1 MKILQI
7 LELQQYLWK
16 GRYSYEKNETTHF
29 ADALCVHFVWHDSM
43 CGQRDNDRNDASDK
57 SDKKGDGILDDA
69 VNDVTQGVDDV
80 TDDVTDGID
89 DVTDDVT
96 DGVDNAADDLTDEN
110 GAKKEGDRMKNTDQ
124 GDATGNADDSM
135 R

>member
-1 MKILQI
+1 MKKMKQLIL
-7 LELQQYLWK
+7 L
-16 GRYSYEKNETTHF
+16 T
-29 ADALCVHFVWHDSM
+29 LCVFTLFGMTACAGKDKT
-43 CGQRDNDRNDASDK
+43 DNAADQTTT
-57 SDKKGDGILDDA
+57 DKKGDGILDDA

-96 DGVDNAADDLTDEN
+96 DGVDNAADDMTDEN

>member
-1 MKILQI
+1 MYKRQDNAAD
-7 LELQQYLWK
+7 Q
-16 GRYSYEKNETTHF
+16 TTT
-29 ADALCVHFVWHDSM
+29 DKD
-43 CGQRDNDRNDASDK
+43 RDNDRNDASDK

>member
-1 MKILQI
+1 MCFTLFGMTACAGKDKTDNAADQ
-7 LELQQYLWK
+7 
-16 GRYSYEKNETTHF
+16 TTT
-29 ADALCVHFVWHDSM
+29 DKD
-43 CGQRDNDRNDASDK
+43 RDNDRNDASDK

>member
-1 MKILQI
+1 MKKMKQLIL
-7 LELQQYLWK
+7 L
-16 GRYSYEKNETTHF
+16 T
-29 ADALCVHFVWHDSM
+29 LCVFTLFGMTACAGKDKD
-43 CGQRDNDRNDASDK
+43 RDNDRNDASDK

>member
-1 MKILQI
+1 MKKMKQLIL
-7 LELQQYLWK
+7 L
-16 GRYSYEKNETTHF
+16 T
-29 ADALCVHFVWHDSM
+29 LCVFTLFGMTACAGKDKTDNAAD
-43 CGQRDNDRNDASDK
+43 QTTTDKDRDNDRNDASDK

-96 DGVDNAADDLTDEN
+96 DGVDKNSYKIIGIDSTAERRNFMSAVDLVIV
-110 GAKKEGDRMKNTDQ
+110 
-124 GDATGNADDSM
+124 
-135 R
+135 

>member
-1 MKILQI
+1 MKKMKQLIL
-7 LELQQYLWK
+7 L
-16 GRYSYEKNETTHF
+16 T
-29 ADALCVHFVWHDSM
+29 LCVFTLFGMTACAGKDKTDNAAD
-43 CGQRDNDRNDASDK
+43 QTTTDKDRDNDRNDASDK

-96 DGVDNAADDLTDEN
+96 DGVDKC
-110 GAKKEGDRMKNTDQ
+110 GG
-124 GDATGNADDSM
+124 
-135 R
+135 

>member
-1 MKILQI
+1 MKKMKQLIL
-7 LELQQYLWK
+7 L
-16 GRYSYEKNETTHF
+16 T
-29 ADALCVHFVWHDSM
+29 LCVFTLFGMTACAGKDKTDNAAD
-43 CGQRDNDRNDASDK
+43 QTTTDKDRDNDRNDASDK

-89 DVTDDVT
+89 DVTDD
-96 DGVDNAADDLTDEN
+96 LTDEN

>member
-1 MKILQI
+1 MKKMKQLILLTLCAFTLFGMTACADKDKTDNAADQ
-7 LELQQYLWK
+7 
-16 GRYSYEKNETTHF
+16 TTT
-29 ADALCVHFVWHDSM
+29 DKDRV
-43 CGQRDNDRNDASDK
+43 NDRNDA

>member
-1 MKILQI
+1 MRRTSQI
-7 LELQQYLWK
+7 
-16 GRYSYEKNETTHF
+16 
-29 ADALCVHFVWHDSM
+29 
-43 CGQRDNDRNDASDK
+43 
-57 SDKKGDGILDDA
+57 KKGDGILDDA

-110 GAKKEGDRMKNTDQ
+110 GAKKRRRPYEKYRSGRCNRKC
-124 GDATGNADDSM
+124 

>member
-1 MKILQI
+1 MKKMKQLIL
-7 LELQQYLWK
+7 L
-16 GRYSYEKNETTHF
+16 T
-29 ADALCVHFVWHDSM
+29 LCVFTLFGMTACAGKDKTDNAAD
-43 CGQRDNDRNDASDK
+43 QTTTDKDRDNDRNDASDK

-69 VNDVTQGVDDV
+69 VNDVTQGVDDL
-80 TDDVTDGID
+80 TDFVTDGID
-89 DVTDDVT
+89 DVKDDVT

>member
-1 MKILQI
+1 MKKMKQI
-7 LELQQYLWK
+7 LLLMLCAFTLFGTTACTSKDKTDNAADQTTTEKDKEK
-16 GRYSYEKNETTHF
+16 GS
-29 ADALCVHFVWHDSM
+29 
-43 CGQRDNDRNDASDK
+43 NDAADK

-89 DVTDDVT
+89 NVTDDVT
-96 DGVDNAADDLTDEN
+96 DGVDDVTDDLTDEN

>member
-1 MKILQI
+1 MKKMKQLIL
-7 LELQQYLWK
+7 L
-16 GRYSYEKNETTHF
+16 T
-29 ADALCVHFVWHDSM
+29 LCVFTLFGMTACAGKDKT
-43 CGQRDNDRNDASDK
+43 DNAADQTTTDRNDASDK

>member
-1 MKILQI
+1 MYCLHYYKIDRRHKVPSLC
-7 LELQQYLWK
+7 
-16 GRYSYEKNETTHF
+16 GRINPDYFIT
-29 ADALCVHFVWHDSM
+29 V
-43 CGQRDNDRNDASDK
+43 
-57 SDKKGDGILDDA
+57 LDDA

>member
-1 MKILQI
+1 MKKMKQLIL
-7 LELQQYLWK
+7 L
-16 GRYSYEKNETTHF
+16 T
-29 ADALCVHFVWHDSM
+29 LCVFTLFGM
-43 CGQRDNDRNDASDK
+43 TACASDK

>member
-1 MKILQI
+1 MKKMKQLIL
-7 LELQQYLWK
+7 L
-16 GRYSYEKNETTHF
+16 
-29 ADALCVHFVWHDSM
+29 ALCVFTLFGATACASKDKTDNAAD
-43 CGQRDNDRNDASDK
+43 QTTTDEDRDDNRNDAKDKSDN

-96 DGVDNAADDLTDEN
+96 DGVDKAADDLTDEN

>member
-1 MKILQI
+1 MKKMKQLIL
-7 LELQQYLWK
+7 L
-16 GRYSYEKNETTHF
+16 T
-29 ADALCVHFVWHDSM
+29 LCVFTLFGMTACAGKDKTDNAADQTTTDKV
-43 CGQRDNDRNDASDK
+43 RDNDRNDASDK

>member
-1 MKILQI
+1 M
-7 LELQQYLWK
+7 
-16 GRYSYEKNETTHF
+16 
-29 ADALCVHFVWHDSM
+29 
-43 CGQRDNDRNDASDK
+43 
-57 SDKKGDGILDDA
+57 
-69 VNDVTQGVDDV
+69 
-80 TDDVTDGID
+80 
-89 DVTDDVT
+89 TDDVT

>member
-1 MKILQI
+1 MKKMKQLIL
-7 LELQQYLWK
+7 L
-16 GRYSYEKNETTHF
+16 T
-29 ADALCVHFVWHDSM
+29 LCVFTLFGMTACAGKDKTDNAAD
-43 CGQRDNDRNDASDK
+43 QTTTDKDRDNDASDK